1 MYSMVLSQ
9 RSRFLCLILAAVFLV
24 CKTVVAAE
32 FEPGVGVG
40 VEYTDNVNLTTDDK
54 IDDLITVGYVG
65 ARFFENEG
73 YAKYDVMTS
82 LNKQSY
88 AKGSF
93 DDSRY
98 FSLAADVNV
107 EMVEGRFNWILT
119 DYFTQRTINTLDPNT
134 PDNLQDTN
142 VFTFGALMRVPLTS
156 RQMFSLTP
164 MYNQYYYSRSLTNNK
179 QVSLLANWNY
189 QAFRTSAVGLNL
201 STRTIDYDEQAVADT
216 TFTTIGLVLNTRRAR
231 TNLTAIM
238 GTTKVSRDTGQET
251 SGFSGSLN
259 LLANLSATST
269 LNMNV
274 STALT
279 DTSTIVASGS
289 LDAREIQITTDVV
302 RHRDA
307 NVSYFRKNVYFQTLI
322 RAEYSEVEYSESP
335 FDQTARSVDIE
346 MSDYPFTRLLLGGV
360 YARYFHTRRLENN
373 RTDDNYL
380 LGTNLRYRLSRKLNA
395 SFDIKYRKLISS
407 SVIENYGEYSFYASL
422 VYGYGVVYRP
432 TRGGGF

>member
-1 MYSMVLSQ
+1 MSSMILSQ
-9 RSRFLCLILAAVFLV
+9 RGRFLCLIFMTASLA
-24 CKTVVAAE
+24 CQIVVAAE
-32 FEPGVGVG
+32 FEPGIGVG
-40 VEYTDNVNLTTDDK
+40 AEYTDNVKLTTNDK

-65 ARFFENEG
+65 ARLFENEG
-73 YAKYDVMTS
+73 YAQYDVMTS

-93 DDSRY
+93 DDGRY

-107 EMVEGRFNWILT
+107 EMIEGRFNWILK
-119 DYFTQRTINTLDPNT
+119 DYFTQRTVNTLDPNT

-142 VFTFGALMRVPLTS
+142 AFTFGALMRVPLTS
-156 RQMFSLTP
+156 RQMFTLTP

-179 QVSLLANWNY
+179 QASLLANWNY
-189 QAFRTSAVGLNL
+189 QVYRTSAVGLNL
-201 STRTIDYDEQAVADT
+201 STRTIDYVEQAVADT

-231 TNLTAIM
+231 TNFTAIL
-238 GTTKVSRDTGQET
+238 GSTNVSRDTGQET

-269 LNMNV
+269 LNMSV

-279 DTSTIVASGS
+279 DTSTVVAGGS
-289 LDAREIQITTDVV
+289 LGARDIQITTDVV
-302 RHRDA
+302 RRRDVNA
-307 NVSYFRKNVYFQTLI
+307 NYFRKSVYFQTLI
-322 RAEYSEVEYSESP
+322 RAEYGEVEYSESP
-335 FDQTARSVDIE
+335 FDQTARSIDIE
-346 MSDYPFTRLLLGGV
+346 MFDYPFTRLLLGGA
-360 YARYFHTRRLENN
+360 YAKYYHTRRLENN

-395 SFDIKYRKLISS
+395 SFDIKYRRLIST
-407 SVIENYGEYSFYASL
+407 SVIENFEEYSFYVSL
-422 VYGYGVVYRP
+422 AYGYGAVYRP

>member
-1 MYSMVLSQ
+1 MCSMVLSQ
-9 RSRFLCLILAAVFLV
+9 RSRFLCLTLAVIPLA
-24 CKTVVAAE
+24 CQTVVAAE

-40 VEYTDNVNLTTDDK
+40 AEYTDNVKLTTNDK

-93 DDSRY
+93 DDGRY

-107 EMVEGRFNWILT
+107 EMIEGRFNWILT
-119 DYFTQRTINTLDPNT
+119 DYFTQRTVNALDPNT

-142 VFTFGALMRVPLTS
+142 AFTFGALMRVPLTS

-201 STRTIDYDEQAVADT
+201 STRTIDYVEQAVADT

-231 TNLTAIM
+231 ANFTAIL
-238 GTTKVSRDTGQET
+238 GSTNVSRDTGQET

-269 LNMNV
+269 LNMSV

-279 DTSTIVASGS
+279 DTSTIVAGGS
-289 LDAREIQITTDVV
+289 LDARDIQITTDVV
-302 RHRDA
+302 RRRDA
-307 NVSYFRKNVYFQTLI
+307 NVNYFRKNVYFQTLI

-335 FDQTARSVDIE
+335 FDQIARSVDIE
-346 MSDYPFTRLLLGGV
+346 MFDYPFTRLLLGGA
-360 YARYFHTRRLENN
+360 YARYYYTRRLENN

-395 SFDIKYRKLISS
+395 SFDIKYRRLIST
-407 SVIENYGEYSFYASL
+407 SVIENYEEYSFYASL
-422 VYGYGVVYRP
+422 VYGYGAVYRP